1 MNLDETTSALPV
13 IEMDSIIVK
22 DLVLVGGGHA
32 HVHTLKML
40 GMDPIEGVRVTLITR
55 DLETPYSGML
65 PGYVAGHYAHEE
77 CHIDLVKLC
86 GFANIRM
93 IHGEA
98 CDINVYEKKVYLKD
112 NRPPVRY
119 DVLSLDIGISPVP
132 MPQIWGTDGATSSIT
147 PVKPIDGFAMRW
159 HNILE
164 RILSMAK
171 SGNGLGEGEFHLRIV
186 GGGAGGIE
194 LAFAL
199 HHRLHKE
206 LKEIGAEEARLKL
219 KVSILNRGGK
229 VLDSHNPAVQKII
242 VQKLKDKGIATYL
255 NTEVVESVSTGTS
268 KFLKSASG
276 DTFPYDEVIWC
287 TQGTAQP
294 WLKSVDGLACT
305 EDGFVKVGPT
315 LESISIDDVYA
326 CGDVCHLT
334 ESPRPKAGVF
344 AVRAGPPLTAN
355 LRCRLLGRDE
365 GEQVKWSP
373 QTDFLGII
381 GTGNEEAVA
390 SKGPLGIEGA
400 FVWRLK
406 DRIDRLW
413 MKMYQVLPDKEEMM
427 REMKRKKK
435 AYGAHVEK
443 GSIQQVSPLRYG
455 LIGGG
460 EEVDGDVEDVPEV
473 ARSMGQDTI
482 KMLSKAKM
490 RCGGCGSKI
499 GATVLTRVLERAKRH
514 IYTRP
519 EVVAGA
525 GDDAALVNPPGG
537 DSPQVLVHTID
548 YFRSFIGDP
557 YTFGKIAANH
567 SLSDIHAMN
576 GTPVTALALCV
587 VPYGPEPQ
595 VEAQLE
601 QMLAGCL
608 EVLKEEKCTLAGGHT
623 SEGAEPALGLA
634 VNGVADPTKV
644 MRKGPL
650 VADTVIILTK
660 ALGTGTVLA
669 ADMRGKAKGKWV
681 SEAVDSMVQSN
692 RRAAE
697 ILQSFDCRFCTDVTG
712 FGFLG
717 HLIEMIKYKDESS
730 LDSLSSIVSAVID
743 MGAVPTL
750 EGAEQCVE
758 QGILST
764 LHPQNIRCS
773 QAIGN
778 IEAGKGSLIYPLLF
792 DPQTAGGLI
801 ATVPRGVATDLINA
815 LRAEGYGRACV
826 VGEIVTRT
834 DDSDFAPLVHLRR

>member
-1 MNLDETTSALPV
+1 
-13 IEMDSIIVK
+13 MDASIIVK

-40 GMDPIEGVRVTLITR
+40 GMDPLEGVRVTLITR

-65 PGYVAGHYAHEE
+65 PGYVAGYYSHDE

-86 GFANIRM
+86 GFANIRLV
-93 IHGEA
+93 HGEA
-98 CDINVYEKKVYLKD
+98 CDINVYEKKIYLKD

-119 DVLSLDIGISPVP
+119 DVMSLDIGISPVP
-132 MPQIWGTDGATSSIT
+132 MPRIWGNKETSSSIT
-147 PVKPIDGFAMRW
+147 PVKPIDGFASRW
-159 HNILE
+159 YNILE
-164 RILSMAK
+164 RILASAKSGK
-171 SGNGLGEGEFHLRIV
+171 SGNGLGHPDSEFNLRIV

-206 LKEIGAEEARLKL
+206 LEKIGAQDARKKL
-219 KVSILNRGGK
+219 KISILNRGGK
-229 VLDSHNPAVQKII
+229 LLDSHKPAVQKII
-242 VQKLKDKGIATYL
+242 IQKLKDKGIATYT
-255 NTEVVESVSTGTS
+255 NTEIVESISNGTG
-268 KFLKSASG
+268 KCLKSAAG
-276 DTFPYDEVIWC
+276 ETFAFDEVIWC

-305 EDGFVKVGPT
+305 EQGFVKVGPT
-315 LESISIDDVYA
+315 LESISIPDVYA

-355 LRCRLLGRDE
+355 LRSRLLGRGD

-381 GTGNEEAVA
+381 GIGNEEAVA

-427 REMKRKKK
+427 REMSRRKKRGQR
-435 AYGAHVEK
+435 AGEVRVQGRAGGASVGNDEGKVIHED
-443 GSIQQVSPLRYG
+443 
-455 LIGGG
+455 
-460 EEVDGDVEDVPEV
+460 EEDDDVPEV
-473 ARSMGQDTI
+473 ARAMGQDTI
-482 KMLSKAKM
+482 KVLSKAKM

-499 GATVLTRVLERAKRH
+499 GATVLSRVLARAKSQ

-525 GDDAALVNPPGG
+525 GDDAALVSPPRG
-537 DSPQVLVHTID
+537 DTQQLLVHTID

-595 VEAQLE
+595 VESQLE

-634 VNGVADPTKV
+634 VNGVADPAKV

-650 VADTVIILTK
+650 EADTVIVLTK

-669 ADMRGKAKGKWV
+669 ADMRGKAKGRWV
-681 SEAVDSMVQSN
+681 SGVVESMVQSN

-697 ILQSFDCRFCTDVTG
+697 ILQSFNCRYCTDVTG

-717 HLIEMIKYKDESS
+717 HLIEMIKYKDEKDPSAS
-730 LDSLSSIVSAVID
+730 GLVSAVVD
-743 MGAVPTL
+743 MAAIPTF
-750 EGAEQCVE
+750 EGAEECVE

-778 IEAGKGSLIYPLLF
+778 IDVGKGSLVYPLLF

-801 ATVPRGVATDLINA
+801 ATVPRGVAMELINA
-815 LRAEGYGRACV
+815 LHKDGYTRAAV
-826 VGEIVTRT
+826 VGEIVGRT
-834 DDSDFAPLVHLRR
+834 DDSDFTPLVHLKR